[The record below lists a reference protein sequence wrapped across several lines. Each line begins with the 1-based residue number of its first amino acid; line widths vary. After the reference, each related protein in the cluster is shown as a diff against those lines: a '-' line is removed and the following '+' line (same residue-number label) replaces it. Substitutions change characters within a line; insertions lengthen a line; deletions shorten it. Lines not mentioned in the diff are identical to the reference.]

1 LNLIFKCDIVG
12 LSLYSIININLNVPY
27 YFASIEKM
35 IIDFPINKI
44 WNEKDN
50 CLLHIYMLKLM
61 EGHMNAII
69 LK

>member
-12 LSLYSIININLNVPY
+12 FSLYLVIKVDLNVPF
-27 YFASIEKM
+27 YFASLEKM
-35 IIDFPINKI
+35 IIDFPINRI

-50 CLLHIYMLKLM
+50 CLLDIYMLKLI

>member
-1 LNLIFKCDIVG
+1 VTLLGFFYIK
-12 LSLYSIININLNVPY
+12 IINIDLNVPY
-27 YFASIEKM
+27 YFASLEKM

-44 WNEKDN
+44 WNEKNN

-61 EGHMNAII
+61 EGYMNAII